1 MQDADKIERLKEQ
14 VHRLTVAKM
23 ELEDE
28 LALLR
33 GAVRDKKVQ
42 IRTLLELGAQYVNAA
57 QELVGVND

>member
-1 MQDADKIERLKEQ
+1 
-14 VHRLTVAKM
+14 M

-57 QELVGVND
+57 QELLGVND

>member
-1 MQDADKIERLKEQ
+1 MQDADEIERLKEQ

>member
-57 QELVGVND
+57 QELLGVND

>member
-57 QELVGVND
+57 QELMGVND